1 MIASISPPDQSATV
15 SLFGRAR
22 ARGGRSRV
30 SETSDPCQSVGQAPE
45 NMGLF
50 DRSHHPE
57 PVSLFEF
64 TRPGGPATL
73 TSSSMSGF
81 AS

>member
-1 MIASISPPDQSATV
+1 MIASISPPDSKRDGFSV
-15 SLFGRAR
+15 RAG
-22 ARGGRSRV
+22 AGEARSRV